1 MVSINGVFV
10 TTQPKSN
17 GTTIFV
23 TGVNGHI
30 GNQIVRDLLQNGY
43 QVKGSVRDLQD
54 DSKTA
59 HVLQHAT
66 EIGVPERLE
75 LVQGD
80 ILDGDEWAEMISGCD
95 ALFHTATIYSNTQDG
110 QLIIDTAL
118 LGTTHLLTAARD
130 AGIKRVIYTSSVA
143 AVGNTPKGR
152 AKTEDDWQTER
163 SSPYII
169 AKTDSERKAWELAE
183 EFNLDLRVIN
193 PSAVIGGGFVN
204 PTPSVDF
211 FPDIVNGNVPMA
223 PKIPLSIVHV
233 KDVAIAHRRA
243 YEIDEAQGRFIL
255 APHNNLTLVDVCRT
269 VKRLYPQ
276 SKAPKLGIPRAMMSL
291 VVLFDWFNGFRG
303 KKRYM
308 TRKTVKGFFR
318 GDSNISSQKATKV
331 LAMDW
336 ISLEECIKDTV
347 EEFKSRSLV

>member
-1 MVSINGVFV
+1 
-10 TTQPKSN
+10 
-17 GTTIFV
+17 
-23 TGVNGHI
+23 
-30 GNQIVRDLLQNGY
+30 
-43 QVKGSVRDLQD
+43 
-54 DSKTA
+54 
-59 HVLQHAT
+59 
-66 EIGVPERLE
+66 
-75 LVQGD
+75 
-80 ILDGDEWAEMISGCD
+80 MISGCD

-183 EFNLDLRVIN
+183 EFDLDLRVIN

>member
-1 MVSINGVFV
+1 MS
-10 TTQPKSN
+10 TKPKSN
-17 GTTIFV
+17 GKTIFV

-30 GNQIVRDLLQNGY
+30 GNQIVRDLLENGY
-43 QVKGSVRDLQD
+43 NVKGSVKVPQD

-59 HVLQHAT
+59 HVIQHAKDV
-66 EIGVPERLE
+66 EVEERLE
-75 LVQGD
+75 LVEGD
-80 ILDGDEWAEMISGCD
+80 ILDADNWAEMITGCD
-95 ALFHTATIYSNTQDG
+95 SLFHTATIYSNTKDG

-130 AGIKRVIYTSSVA
+130 AGIKRVVYTSSVA

-183 EFNLDLRVIN
+183 EFDIDLRVIN

-223 PKIPLSIVHV
+223 PKFPINCSCEEMSR
-233 KDVAIAHRRA
+233 AIAYRRA
-243 YEIDEAQGRFIL
+243 YEVDEAAGRFIL

-269 VKRLYPQ
+269 VKRLYPN
-276 SKAPKLGIPRAMMSL
+276 SKAPKRGIPRSMMSL
-291 VVLFDWFNGFRG
+291 SG
-303 KKRYM
+303 
-308 TRKTVKGFFR
+308 
-318 GDSNISSQKATKV
+318 I
-331 LAMDW
+331 
-336 ISLEECIKDTV
+336 
-347 EEFKSRSLV
+347 LV

>member
-10 TTQPKSN
+10 ATQPKSN

-30 GNQIVRDLLQNGY
+30 GNQIVRDLLENGY

-59 HVLQHAT
+59 HVLRHAA
-66 EIGVPERLE
+66 EIEVPERLE

-118 LGTTHLLTAARD
+118 MGTTHLLTAARD

-183 EFNLDLRVIN
+183 EFDLDLRVIN

>member
-10 TTQPKSN
+10 ATQPKSN

-30 GNQIVRDLLQNGY
+30 GNQIVRDLLENGY

-59 HVLQHAT
+59 HVLRHAA
-66 EIGVPERLE
+66 EIEVPERLE

-118 LGTTHLLTAARD
+118 MGTTHLLAAARD

-183 EFNLDLRVIN
+183 EFDLDLRVIN

>member
-1 MVSINGVFV
+1 MVSITGVFV
-10 TTQPKSN
+10 ATQPKSN

-30 GNQIVRDLLQNGY
+30 GNQIVRDLLENGY

-59 HVLQHAT
+59 HVLRHAA
-66 EIGVPERLE
+66 EIEVPERLE
-75 LVQGD
+75 LVEGD
-80 ILDGDEWAEMISGCD
+80 ILDGDKWAEMISGCD

-183 EFNLDLRVIN
+183 EFDLDLRVIN

>member
-1 MVSINGVFV
+1 MVSVAGVCV
-10 TTQPKSN
+10 ATQPKSN
-17 GTTIFV
+17 GITIFV

-30 GNQIVRDLLQNGY
+30 GNQIVRDLLENGY
-43 QVKGSVRDLQD
+43 HVKGSVRDLQD

-59 HVLQHAT
+59 HVLQHAA

-75 LVQGD
+75 LVEGD

-183 EFNLDLRVIN
+183 EFDLDLRVIN

>member
-1 MVSINGVFV
+1 VVSITGVFV
-10 TTQPKSN
+10 ATQPRSN

-30 GNQIVRDLLQNGY
+30 GNQIVRDLLENGY
-43 QVKGSVRDLQD
+43 HVKGSVRDLQD

-59 HVLQHAT
+59 HVLQHAA
-66 EIGVPERLE
+66 EIEVPERLE
-75 LVQGD
+75 LVEGD

-183 EFNLDLRVIN
+183 EFDLDLRVIN

>member
-1 MVSINGVFV
+1 MVSITGVFV
-10 TTQPKSN
+10 ATQPKSN
-17 GTTIFV
+17 GITIFV

-30 GNQIVRDLLQNGY
+30 GNQIVRDLLENGY
-43 QVKGSVRDLQD
+43 HVKGSVRDLQD

-59 HVLQHAT
+59 HVLQHAA

-75 LVQGD
+75 LVEGD

-183 EFNLDLRVIN
+183 EFDLDLRVIN

>member
-183 EFNLDLRVIN
+183 EFDLDLRVIN

>member
-1 MVSINGVFV
+1 MVAR
-10 TTQPKSN
+10 PKSN
-17 GTTIFV
+17 GKTIFV

-30 GNQIVRDLLQNGY
+30 GNHIVRDLLEHGY
-43 QVKGSVRDLQD
+43 NVKGSVRDLN
-54 DSKTA
+54 DSNKTA
-59 HVLQHAT
+59 HVIKHA
-66 EIGVPERLE
+66 EDLGVTDRLE

-80 ILDGDEWAEMISGCD
+80 ILDGDYWAGLISGCD
-95 ALFHTATIYSNTQDG
+95 SLFHTATIYSNTQDG
-110 QLIIDTAL
+110 HLIIDTAL

-130 AGIKRVIYTSSVA
+130 AGITRVIYTSSVA

-152 AKTEDDWQTER
+152 PKTENDWQTER

-183 EFNLDLRVIN
+183 EFKLDLRVIN

-204 PTPSVDF
+204 TTPSVDF
-211 FPDIVNGNVPMA
+211 FPDIMNGNVPVA

-243 YEIDEAQGRFIL
+243 YEVEEASGRFIL

-269 VKRLYPQ
+269 VKRLYPE
-276 SKAPKLGIPRAMMSL
+276 SKAPKLGIPRLFMSL
-291 VVLFDWFNGFRG
+291 VVMYDWINGLRG

-318 GDSNISSQKATKV
+318 GDSNMSSQKATEV
-331 LAMDW
+331 LGMEW
-336 ISLEECIKDTV
+336 ITLDDCITDTID
-347 EEFKSRSLV
+347 EFRSRSLV

>member
-10 TTQPKSN
+10 ATQPKSN
-17 GTTIFV
+17 GITIFV

-30 GNQIVRDLLQNGY
+30 GNQIVRDLLENGY
-43 QVKGSVRDLQD
+43 HVKGSVRDLQD

-59 HVLQHAT
+59 HVLQHAA

-75 LVQGD
+75 LVEGD
-80 ILDGDEWAEMISGCD
+80 ILDGDEWAEMIFGCD

-183 EFNLDLRVIN
+183 EFDLDLRVIN